1 MQCIR
6 TIAILALILTGFVLP
21 AQVQAG
27 QTLTLASGAG
37 YKRLVEELCAAF
49 TKQSGIQT
57 ERLFGNMGQIT
68 AQAKASETI
77 DMIIG
82 DKKFLD
88 ATDLPSHGEQNIGKG
103 RLVAAF
109 AKESAVT
116 SLDRL
121 TDPAITRIAM
131 PDGKKAI
138 YGQAAR
144 EYLTA
149 AGVWD
154 KVQPKLLVAGTVPQV
169 STYVVTGEVDVGFI
183 NLTEARAITDKV
195 GKTIVIDEQFHTPIL
210 IVARHLKAGAKDSPA
225 ALFSAFLQSAE
236 ARQIIDTNGLQ

>member
-1 MQCIR
+1 MQYIR
-6 TIAILALILTGFVLP
+6 TIAILALILSGFVLP

-27 QTLTLASGAG
+27 ETLTLASGAG
-37 YKRLVEELCAAF
+37 YKRLVEELCSAF
-49 TKQSGIQT
+49 SKQSGVQT

-68 AQAKASETI
+68 AQAKASETVDI
-77 DMIIG
+77 IIG

-88 ATDLPSHGEQNIGKG
+88 ATDLTFHGEQNIGKG

-109 AKESAVT
+109 AKGSAVT

-121 TDPAITRIAM
+121 TDPAIKRIAM

-144 EYLTA
+144 EYLSA
-149 AGVWD
+149 AGIWE

-169 STYVVTGEVDVGFI
+169 STYVVTGEVDLGFV
-183 NLTEARAITDKV
+183 NLTEAKAIEDKA
-195 GKTIVIDEQFHTPIL
+195 GKIIVIDEQYHTPIL
-210 IVARHLKAGAKDSPA
+210 IVARHLKAAAKDSPA
-225 ALFSAFLQSAE
+225 LLFIAFLQSDQ
-236 ARQIIDTNGLQ
+236 AREIIDRNGLQ